1 MNAIKN
7 LIEKLCDL
15 VMHGRF
21 SDETE
26 VITNAVSEVMP
37 VVATEELPE
46 KHSAM
51 MQEMSV
57 VNNAGN
63 VVPFAAT
70 DTPLQKATRA
80 MMAMEQFLG
89 EQYDLRFNKLTSETE
104 FRKRNLSGACFQ
116 PVGQRE
122 LNSFCIEAR
131 KQGIDCWDRDVSR
144 YVFSDSIPEYHPFRL
159 YMDELPDWD
168 GTDRIDSLARRV
180 SSVPLWVKCFHRW
193 LLGMAAQWLETDRL
207 HANSV
212 SPVLVSRTQGKQ
224 KSTFCKLLL
233 PRELQRYYTDSYDLS
248 AQSAAECK
256 LTEFGLINM
265 DEFDK
270 FTPRKMA
277 LLKNL
282 MQVVNPCVR
291 KAHQKNY
298 RPLPRV
304 ASFIATSNQK
314 ELLTDPTGSRRFLC
328 VEIENKIDCSPL
340 DYRQL
345 YAQLKAELL
354 AGERYWFTSEEEA
367 EIMAANESY
376 YKHPVEEDVFRSCFR
391 PAGYG
396 EKALM
401 LSAAEI
407 FQRLKKYNPAAMRS
421 VSAGNFGKFLSSQG
435 IERKHTESG
444 NFYRVVALV

>member
-46 KHSAM
+46 KHPTM
-51 MQEMSV
+51 MQEVSG

-63 VVPFAAT
+63 VVPLAAT

-168 GTDRIDSLARRV
+168 GIDRIDSLARRV

-391 PAGYG
+391 PAEYG

-444 NFYRVVALV
+444 NYYRVVALV

>member
-26 VITNAVSEVMP
+26 VIANAVSEVMS

-46 KHSAM
+46 KHSTM
-51 MQEMSV
+51 MQEVSG

-63 VVPFAAT
+63 VVPLAAT

-144 YVFSDSIPEYHPFRL
+144 YVFSDSIPEYHPFSL

-168 GTDRIDSLARRV
+168 GIDRIDSLARRV

-376 YKHPVEEDVFRSCFR
+376 
-391 PAGYG
+391 
-396 EKALM
+396 
-401 LSAAEI
+401 
-407 FQRLKKYNPAAMRS
+407 
-421 VSAGNFGKFLSSQG
+421 
-435 IERKHTESG
+435 
-444 NFYRVVALV
+444 